1 MSPPPTTTSAS
12 RQVPTNSTECLTFGN
27 RCAGT
32 NAVASRDQDP
42 LATSQ
47 SNVPEASEG
56 SLEVL
61 PDTRCSRTRSLG
73 SATLSARAT
82 ASGSC
87 SASHARTG
95 PVMPADHGF
104 PRRPSTSSGSASQ
117 RDRIDLG
124 TRVGPEHRWA
134 DSSPGL
140 VDQDRAV
147 HLPGDP
153 DGADVVRLG
162 HRHEQVVDRTE
173 PYARVRL
180 RRLGV
185 RSVQRPRGLLL
196 GEGRAVGA
204 DGDHLERAGADV
216 DAEPGWGSHALKRC
230 ILRSTARSFTAG
242 DAVSLKVAR
251 RRPVGTSP
259 RSGSGG
265 RSRIRGRPRSP
276 S

>member
-12 RQVPTNSTECLTFGN
+12 RQVPTNSTEGLIFGN
-27 RCAGT
+27 RCAGI

-42 LATSQ
+42 LATSH

-117 RDRIDLG
+117 RGRMTSARESGQSTAGRTAL
-124 TRVGPEHRWA
+124 P
-134 DSSPGL
+134 DSSTRIVPCICP
-140 VDQDRAV
+140 VTPTA
-147 HLPGDP
+147 
-153 DGADVVRLG
+153 
-162 HRHEQVVDRTE
+162 RTS
-173 PYARVRL
+173 YVSDSGISRSSTARSQTRWVRL
-180 RRLGV
+180 RRPGV

-230 ILRSTARSFTAG
+230 IH
-242 DAVSLKVAR
+242 
-251 RRPVGTSP
+251 
-259 RSGSGG
+259 
-265 RSRIRGRPRSP
+265 
-276 S
+276 